1 MRITESG
8 LRRLIREEMRRLAG
22 DGELPLSL
30 PSGGTAF
37 FMDGGLSPV
46 KLADPAELLPMLLAA
61 ESRHPRLAFVVE
73 GLEAAGLSFELV
85 GRPPPGWE
93 SIAWW
98 WPLPPGVDASS
109 KAEVM
114 KSPRYRSMLDAAA
127 VSLQERGG
135 ESLRVFGRAA
145 GLPEVGLRVVE
156 AWEDGDHLPAGFT
169 RKWWDGLV
177 SGLRTESDPVEWGG
191 SDTQL

>member
-1 MRITESG
+1 ME
-8 LRRLIREEMRRLAG
+8 
-22 DGELPLSL
+22 
-30 PSGGTAF
+30 
-37 FMDGGLSPV
+37 
-46 KLADPAELLPMLLAA
+46 
-61 ESRHPRLAFVVE
+61 
-73 GLEAAGLSFELV
+73 
-85 GRPPPGWE
+85 
-93 SIAWW
+93 
-98 WPLPPGVDASS
+98 
-109 KAEVM
+109 
-114 KSPRYRSMLDAAA
+114 